1 MHIYSLP
8 EGKKKDKEQKAEEQ
22 TERKDSRVGPRGQLL
37 TVSQDVSL
45 LGVLCHGCFTEKYS

>member
-22 TERKDSRVGPRGQLL
+22 TGRKGSRAGPCGQPL
-37 TVSQDVSL
+37 TASQDVFVGTAL
-45 LGVLCHGCFTEKYS
+45 VNGCFTEKYS